1 MYELPSDDPH
11 SMHYKMKDKFYLKTD
26 CFLLILC
33 SDHLILC
40 LVSTISTSGCGG
52 GSCSCSGGGGGVA
65 GSTCSRGTSS
75 GSSGSGNGSGCSS
88 SSSVRSR

>member
-52 GSCSCSGGGGGVA
+52 GSCSCSGSGGGVG
-65 GSTCSRGTSS
+65 GSTCSRGSS
-75 GSSGSGNGSGCSS
+75 GGSGNGSGCSS